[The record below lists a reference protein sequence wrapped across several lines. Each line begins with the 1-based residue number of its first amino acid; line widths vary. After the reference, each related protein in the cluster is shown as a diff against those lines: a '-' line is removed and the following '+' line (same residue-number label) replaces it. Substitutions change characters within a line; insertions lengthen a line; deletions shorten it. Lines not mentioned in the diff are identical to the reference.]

1 MWIET
6 HKLQFAELQESGEL
20 RPTSSRLAPPK
31 RVWKREN
38 SWDRAQMEFGLHASD
53 LVKDHGE
60 EQQNL
65 EARKV
70 ARGSSGW
77 CHEEEG

>member
-6 HKLQFAELQESGEL
+6 HKLQFAELQESREL
-20 RPTSSRLAPPK
+20 RPASSHLAPPK

-38 SWDRAQMEFGLHASD
+38 SWDRAQMEFGLYASD
-53 LVKDHGE
+53 LVKVYRE

-65 EARKV
+65 EPRKV
-70 ARGSSGW
+70 ARGSSR
-77 CHEEEG
+77 